1 MRPYCPTMVLILLGI
16 SLLHS
21 NIRQI
26 LTNNAI
32 PTTPADI
39 AVAGVFVFLPPLVNL
54 VYLRKQNITTLFSPC
69 KLLQTLHDIGELHY
83 FAVTAPGLA
92 LVLFL
97 PQRLP
102 VTYTDINA
110 LYTLLAIPA
119 FYTLCS
125 GICWLLAV
133 TYPAWY
139 YPPEAD

>member
-1 MRPYCPTMVLILLGI
+1 MRPYCPTIALILLGI

-26 LTNNAI
+26 LTDNAI
-32 PTTPADI
+32 PTIPADI
-39 AVAGVFVFLPPLVNL
+39 AVAGVFVFLLPLVNL
-54 VYLRKQNITTLFSPC
+54 VYLREQNITALFSPR
-69 KLLQTLHDIGELHY
+69 KLLQALHDTGELHY
-83 FAVTAPGLA
+83 FADTAPGLA

-119 FYTLCS
+119 FYSLCS

-139 YPPEAD
+139 YPPEAN